1 MMFNRFLTFSAR
13 WCRHSKFRAS
23 GMQAGKEVALRG
35 DRAALDDVAGEL
47 IKSVQSLFILL
58 DC

>member
-1 MMFNRFLTFSAR
+1 
-13 WCRHSKFRAS
+13 
-23 GMQAGKEVALRG
+23 MQAGKEVALRG